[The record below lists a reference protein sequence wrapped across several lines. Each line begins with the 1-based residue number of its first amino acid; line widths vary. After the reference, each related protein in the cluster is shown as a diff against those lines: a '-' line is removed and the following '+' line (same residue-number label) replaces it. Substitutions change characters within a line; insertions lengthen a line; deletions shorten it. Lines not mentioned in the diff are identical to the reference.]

1 MMISTR
7 LAMARVGDYSRNETD
22 VFEQDIPISKITQH
36 PDWQVWTGFV
46 NDICLLELG
55 HSADTSSQFVSS
67 SEIAEQEP
75 GLGTRCMVP
84 GWEDD
89 EDYLQK
95 VNLLDQCSTSG
106 HTLRIFT
113 KISQSQRRPLLRPSP
128 GSKHLL

>member
-46 NDICLLELG
+46 NDICLLELV

-67 SEIAEQEP
+67 SEIAEQEA
-75 GLGTRCMVP
+75 GVGTLCQAA
-84 GWEDD
+84 GWEAG

-95 VNLLDQCSTSG
+95 VEV
-106 HTLRIFT
+106 
-113 KISQSQRRPLLRPSP
+113 
-128 GSKHLL
+128 